1 MATTTKV
8 TKREMFVKIREV
20 VVDNADM
27 VAFIDHE
34 IELLDNKK
42 KADKKPT
49 QAQVENEKFRTQI
62 LDFLGEIGAPVT
74 IKDIINGIEVFKER
88 DFSNQ
93 KVNRLLIT
101 LREDGKVK
109 RTYKKKVAYFELG
122 NEHEDTEVAEAE
134 EV

>member
-1 MATTTKV
+1 MTNKMTKV
-8 TKREMFVKIREV
+8 EMF
-20 VVDNADM
+20 NAIKAVEGLTEDM

-49 QAQVENEKFRTQI
+49 QAQVENEKFRAQI
-62 LDFLGEIGAPVT
+62 LDFLGEVGAPVT

-93 KVNRLLIT
+93 KVNRLLIP

-122 NEHEDTEVAEAE
+122 NEHEDAEVTEAE
-134 EV
+134 EI